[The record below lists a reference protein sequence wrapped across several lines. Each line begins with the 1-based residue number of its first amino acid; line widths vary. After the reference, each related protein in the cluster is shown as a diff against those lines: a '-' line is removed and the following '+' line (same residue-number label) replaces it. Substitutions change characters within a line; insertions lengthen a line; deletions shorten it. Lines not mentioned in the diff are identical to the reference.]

1 MRFHPKP
8 LDTARNTVSQSGIME
23 HQRIDE
29 GKPRG
34 TYQAPAQWPQRKP
47 PIAGKLG
54 PDFDA
59 TPVLQR
65 YLHGEEL
72 ATIAAD
78 YGVHPKALNYH
89 LLKEH
94 IREAWRQAQVAVS
107 LAEKQEAESV
117 LRDAP
122 DALSLGRA
130 REVLR
135 SAQWDLERL
144 EHRLFG
150 QQKAEI
156 NINTDGPVTVQIVDF
171 AAGAPQQLPQIAQ
184 ITGNSDDKP

>member
-1 MRFHPKP
+1 
-8 LDTARNTVSQSGIME
+8 ME

-34 TYQAPAQWPQRKP
+34 AHQVPAEWPQRKP

-54 PDFDA
+54 VDFDV
-59 TPVLQR
+59 TPVLER

-78 YGVHPKALNYH
+78 LGVHPKALNYH
-89 LLKEH
+89 LLKDH
-94 IREAWRQAQVAVS
+94 VREAWRQAQVAVS
-107 LAEKQEAESV
+107 LAEKQEAEGV
-117 LRDAP
+117 LKSAP

-150 QQKAEI
+150 QKQEV
-156 NINTDGPVTVQIVDF
+156 NMTVTVDL
-171 AAGAPQQLPQIAQ
+171 G
-184 ITGNSDDKP
+184 DKLRRARERVIEHDSELLQANIPSESGTSK